1 MLTETVLSL
10 SVPVLA
16 MLAAIFVL
24 GGIVKGVVGIGLP
37 LVLIPLLTPVLDMP
51 VAVALLTVPMIANNI
66 GQAMIVMVYEGSLT
80 SSSCSAAS
88 ATMGSS
94 GRGSKSTPVDN

>member
-1 MLTETVLSL
+1 
-10 SVPVLA
+10 

-51 VAVALLTVPMIANNI
+51 VAVALLTVPMIATNI
-66 GQAMIVMVYEGSLT
+66 GQAAEGGHT
-80 SSSCSAAS
+80 VAAARRSAANYC
-88 ATMGSS
+88 
-94 GRGSKSTPVDN
+94 STR